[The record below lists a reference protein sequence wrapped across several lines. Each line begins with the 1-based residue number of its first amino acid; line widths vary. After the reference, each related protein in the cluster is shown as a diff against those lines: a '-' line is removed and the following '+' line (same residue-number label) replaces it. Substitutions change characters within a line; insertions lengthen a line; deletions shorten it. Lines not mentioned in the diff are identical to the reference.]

1 MSRSRKKAFVTCSR
15 RMADNVHS
23 IARGIINARLRAID
37 PTEGDDIGLIDCDVM
52 ELGLV
57 DWGTKFGVEFMDD
70 TETTF
75 KAEMRRK

>member
-1 MSRSRKKAFVTCSR
+1 MSRSRKKAFVTISR

-23 IARGIINARLRAID
+23 IARRSVKTRLRVID
-37 PTEGDDIGLIDCDVM
+37 PTEGDDLGLIECDVK
-52 ELGLV
+52 ELGLEEL
-57 DWGTKFGVEFMDD
+57 GTKFGVEFMDD